1 MVNGVRSEDI
11 EDSAAN
17 RDASDQKEDMD
28 HDNDD
33 RDEED
38 IGDLD

>member
-1 MVNGVRSEDI
+1 MVGGVRSEDI
-11 EDSAAN
+11 EDHAA
-17 RDASDQKEDMD
+17 DMDVSDQKEDMD

-33 RDEED
+33 RDEKD

>member
-1 MVNGVRSEDI
+1 MVDGVRSEDI
-11 EDSAAN
+11 EDSTAD
-17 RDASDQKEDMD
+17 RDVSDQREDMD